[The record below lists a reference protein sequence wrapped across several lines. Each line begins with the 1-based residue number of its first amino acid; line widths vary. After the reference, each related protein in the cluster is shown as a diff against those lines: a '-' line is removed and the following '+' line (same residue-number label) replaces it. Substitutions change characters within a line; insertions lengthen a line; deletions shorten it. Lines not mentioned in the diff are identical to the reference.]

1 MSVGSVRGVHRV
13 PDVTA
18 GIRLQAV
25 QGADGLH
32 DPQLR
37 HLPRPLRQLLP
48 QVLLREQGLR
58 PPEDQ
63 VILTPTRV

>member
-48 QVLLREQGLR
+48 QVLLRE
-58 PPEDQ
+58 
-63 VILTPTRV
+63 